1 MKPLHVRAR
10 GFTCLD
16 VDLDLRGLPPGL
28 VAIVGGNGAGK
39 SSLLDLLAPVPVYR
53 MLASK
58 PGEVMAYCT
67 GPAEIDVLIEH
78 DGSTY
83 RHLLQVDPTKN
94 GGRGQ
99 TKAWLTRD
107 GVPLGDG
114 GTDGGTTSYDQACAA
129 HYPDSTMFLAS
140 AFSAQGRGGNFFS
153 LTVPQRKDLFAT
165 LLGLGELQRT
175 AEKATENR
183 KRLDAE
189 LAELDARNAVLLEH
203 IAQAEAKRADLSDAE
218 AALPALQ
225 AEHDAASRTLVG
237 ASTAAAQAASIL
249 DGLVQTRD
257 AALRRQADLVD
268 ERAKAEVAWD
278 RAGAEWNACIVL
290 TSKAN
295 EIRENAATLATLLA
309 QHREVTQALAVLQ
322 QQVAAAAAAMVPANN
337 DLLDLR
343 RRRSAAGNTASLQG
357 APAEL
362 ARVEQ
367 ATANLPRLREELA
380 DLAGYSSR
388 MAAATAERE
397 RLMLEAREAKHRAQ
411 AYHADLVSARSRAG
425 LISGVPCGGNR
436 ALVFASEREEGV
448 GVNCGDCRFLGDAR
462 AAVTAIPE
470 LERELD
476 AANKAATDYE
486 EQAQTARKVEADIAV
501 HVQRHDAIAKQVRD
515 LAIEEARLDG
525 LRAKVATIAQ
535 MQRDYATLSADV
547 DTAEYRLADLE
558 RAHAALDAERW
569 ATAATLASITIG
581 DDIADADKRLKA
593 LEAAEARYA
602 GVVEAREA
610 AEERHHRAT
619 EALMAL
625 HIPPDPEAAT
635 ANANSTAI
643 TEQVARAEEATVR
656 RRLTQQREYV
666 ARLQGALDT
675 LGGVEDQTTAL
686 AARRERLASERSG
699 WVLIEQAFGR
709 DGLQALEIDAAGPE
723 VSSIT
728 NELLLAV
735 FGPRFTLS
743 LRTVTE
749 AKGGRVQRE
758 VFDVLVLDG
767 ESGGTRTY
775 AALSGGQQVLIDVAL
790 RLALCVFN
798 ARRHGSVFPVLFLDE
813 VDGALSDELAA
824 RYPSMLRRALDLG
837 GFTTAIFV
845 SHRPAVSAQADATI
859 TMDGGRAT
867 MEAT

>member
-16 VDLDLRGLPPGL
+16 IDLDLRGLPPGL

-153 LTVPQRKDLFAT
+153 LTIPQRKDLFAT
-165 LLGLGELQRT
+165 LLGLGDLQRT

-225 AEHDAASRTLVG
+225 AEHDAATRTLVG
-237 ASTAAAQAASIL
+237 ASTAAAQAKSIL

-257 AALRRQADLVD
+257 AALRQQAALVD

-278 RAGAEWNACIVL
+278 RAGAEWNACLAIK
-290 TSKAN
+290 SKSD

-309 QHREVTQALAVLQ
+309 QHREVTQALALVQ
-322 QQVAAAAAAMVPANN
+322 QQLTAVESARSRAMDDVR
-337 DLLDLR
+337 DLR
-343 RRRSAAGNTASLQG
+343 LRKSAAGNWASLMD

-367 ATANLPRLREELA
+367 ATADLPRLREIDTISGGMALA
-380 DLAGYSSR
+380 TFD
-388 MAAATAERE
+388 RE
-397 RLMLEAREAKHRAQ
+397 RLTMAAREAKHRAQ

-425 LISGVPCGGNR
+425 LIGGVPCGGNR

-476 AANKAATDYE
+476 AANKAAADYE
-486 EQAQTARKVEADIAV
+486 EQAQAARKVEADLAV
-501 HVQRHDAIAKQVRD
+501 RYDALAKQVRD
-515 LAIEEARLDG
+515 LAVEEARIDG
-525 LRAKVATIAQ
+525 LRAKVATLAQ
-535 MQRDYATLSADV
+535 MQRDYTTLSADV
-547 DTAEYRLADLE
+547 DAAEYRLADME
-558 RAHAALDAERW
+558 RAHAALDTERW
-569 ATAATLASITIG
+569 TTAATLASSHIG

-625 HIPPDPEAAT
+625 HIPPDPEAAAAT
-635 ANANSTAI
+635 ANSTAI

-699 WVLIEQAFGR
+699 WVLVEQAFGR

-723 VSSIT
+723 VGSIT

-790 RLALCVFN
+790 RLALCIFN

-845 SHRPAVSAQADATI
+845 SHRPAVSAQADATV

-867 MEAT
+867 LEAT